1 MQQKYAQEM
10 RKKKQMH
17 KRTLS
22 RLIVRRRAGNSRQG
36 WLTVGPF
43 ALPVA
48 LGRGGIKA
56 NKREGDGGT
65 PRGAFRLKRLWW
77 RAERQTRPP
86 TLLPS
91 RRIRQDDAWCED
103 PADRH
108 YNQPVKLAPDSNAD
122 RLARTDDLYDFIIEL
137 DHNTRPR
144 VKGRGS
150 AVFIHA
156 ARAGFAPTA
165 GCVALNLA
173 TLRRLLARVGPR
185 TKIVIE

>member
-1 MQQKYAQEM
+1 M
-10 RKKKQMH
+10 RSKSKKS
-17 KRTLS
+17 LS
-22 RLIVRRRAGNSRQG
+22 RLKVRRRAGNPRQG
-36 WLTVGPF
+36 WLTAGVL

-48 LGRGGIKA
+48 LGHGSIKA

-65 PRGAFRLKRLWW
+65 PRGTFRLKRLWW
-77 RAERQTRPP
+77 RAERHARPP

-108 YNQPVKLAPDSNAD
+108 YNQPVKLTPASTAD
-122 RLARTDDLYDFIIEL
+122 RLARADNLYDFIIEI

-156 ARAGFAPTA
+156 ARPGFAATA
-165 GCVALNLA
+165 GCVALELDA
-173 TLRRLLARVGPR
+173 LRKLLARLGPR
-185 TKIVIE
+185 TKIVVE